1 MDNDENMKFKITKS
15 SFLGLSSL
23 FEREE
28 IGEITLE
35 PVIDTATQA
44 IYEQNLRNKAFREGI
59 EYGYA
64 EGFHDGRCPERRS
77 RFCQC
82 Q

>member
-1 MDNDENMKFKITKS
+1 MNNMKFKITKA

-28 IGEITLE
+28 VGEIILE

-44 IYEQNLRNKAFREGI
+44 IYEQSIRNEAFRKGVEH
-59 EYGYA
+59 GYA
-64 EGFHDGRCPERRS
+64 EGFHDGRCPERKK
-77 RFCQC
+77 RFCHC